1 MLAYLKFQLK
11 VMIQLVLQYK
21 AQSRQLEINSSGIKS
36 KVRSWNEKNKNRVQ
50 IITPAIS
57 LQLSFD
63 GCHDMG
69 IEMSCSTVHTHLLI
83 MLLHMRSV
91 H

>member
-36 KVRSWNEKNKNRVQ
+36 KVRRWNENKK
-50 IITPAIS
+50 IGYKLL
-57 LQLSFD
+57 LQQFLSNFPL
-63 GCHDMG
+63 MVV
-69 IEMSCSTVHTHLLI
+69 MTWVLK
-83 MLLHMRSV
+83 
-91 H
+91 